1 LSRYHE
7 SHASP
12 PAAALASSPVVH
24 IKPLDMAER
33 DGRGYF
39 GFGLYQD
46 RGDGAA
52 LDVERYGKFVEAN
65 AWVASGMSRE
75 ET

>member
-1 LSRYHE
+1 
-7 SHASP
+7 
-12 PAAALASSPVVH
+12 
-24 IKPLDMAER
+24 MAER